1 MAEAPAVPAPKEFLT
16 SLLAPLAEME
26 ANFKKPFIDAGFPD
40 IPSPAEM
47 QVKLIETMPE
57 MPTEMPKFLPFLVP
71 SKPEVVEE
79 APPEAVLIKPP
90 VKYG

>member
-1 MAEAPAVPAPKEFLT
+1 MAEAPAVPAPKEFIT

-40 IPSPAEM
+40 IPAPAEM
-47 QVKLIETMPE
+47 QVRMLETMPD

-71 SKPEVVEE
+71 RKPEVEE
-79 APPEAVLIKPP
+79 IPEAELIPPRRP